1 MRGRPLVTIGQKSPD
16 QILIDAFEFA
26 PAGDRA
32 GEVNIHFLGRRVR
45 MDELDRSRSASPAF
59 IRRLSNSVLKPIQS
73 CTTITREGV
82 RALKKKGE
90 RKNLR
95 AEEGMG

>member
-45 MDELDRSRSASPAF
+45 MDELDRARSPSPAF
-59 IRRLSNSVLKPIQS
+59 IRRLSNSLPEPIPT
-73 CTTITREGV
+73 CTTITMGRV
-82 RALKKKGE
+82 SSLKKKSEKTKVSAAAGI
-90 RKNLR
+90 
-95 AEEGMG
+95 